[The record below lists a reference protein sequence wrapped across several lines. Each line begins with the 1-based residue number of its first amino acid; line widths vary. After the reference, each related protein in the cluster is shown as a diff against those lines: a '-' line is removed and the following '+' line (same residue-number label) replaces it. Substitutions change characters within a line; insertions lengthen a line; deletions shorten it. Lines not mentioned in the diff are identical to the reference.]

1 MAIDPTS
8 AATATSQS
16 GSAGKTLAGNFD
28 TFLKLLTAQ
37 LQNQDPL
44 EPMDASQFTQQL
56 VQYSSVEQ
64 NIYTN
69 KNLETLIAL
78 QKGGGLGNAVGY
90 IGREVSA
97 DDARAALTDG
107 QASWTYTLPREA
119 ESVSL
124 TVTNE
129 SGQIVYSGTGP
140 TSAGANTVGWDG
152 KTNSGAT
159 AGDGI
164 YTLSVKAVDSTGA
177 TLTAP
182 VTLKGRVSAV
192 ETADGEVVLDV
203 NGVKLNLTD
212 VTAVR
217 EVATAG

>member
-1 MAIDPTS
+1 MGSPKAAAPMAEPTKPPPICMKPMS
-8 AATATSQS
+8 EEAAPAMRGKCDSAEVIVPGVTKGRPNTQMALGMAKAAT
-16 GSAGKTLAGNFD
+16 
-28 TFLKLLTAQ
+28 
-37 LQNQDPL
+37 
-44 EPMDASQFTQQL
+44 
-56 VQYSSVEQ
+56 
-64 NIYTN
+64 
-69 KNLETLIAL
+69 
-78 QKGGGLGNAVGY
+78 LG
-90 IGREVSA
+90 
-97 DDARAALTDG
+97 
-107 QASWTYTLPREA
+107 A

-124 TVTNE
+124 TVANE
-129 SGQIVYSGTGP
+129 AGQIVYSGTGP

-164 YTLSVKAVDSTGA
+164 YTLSVKAVDSAGA

-192 ETADGEVVLDV
+192 ETVDGEVVLDV